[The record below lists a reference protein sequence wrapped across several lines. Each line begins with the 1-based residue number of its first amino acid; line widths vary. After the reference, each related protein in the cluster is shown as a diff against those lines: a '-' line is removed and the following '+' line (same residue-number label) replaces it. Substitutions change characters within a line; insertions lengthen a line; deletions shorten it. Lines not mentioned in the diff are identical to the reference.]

1 MFALD
6 ADVKFV
12 TAVLGTLLL
21 PSSIRER
28 VIAVGFLISLFCV
41 VEGEFILN
49 PIKIKNNEPQLLV
62 VVVAKLTLREVYS
75 HILVKRVRIQNGYK
89 GQRTS
94 SDLC

>member
-49 PIKIKNNEPQLLV
+49 PFKIK
-62 VVVAKLTLREVYS
+62 K
-75 HILVKRVRIQNGYK
+75 
-89 GQRTS
+89 
-94 SDLC
+94 